1 METWILIFIL
11 IGISFGLYYTSKQLA
26 SIDFNVGLQTEYSR
40 KQLHEVPPIS
50 VPSADEI
57 AAAIF
62 PAIRAEIGQ
71 LKRAIEWQIGFPEQ
85 DPNWYNEPD
94 LSEPVNLKHQL
105 YDVKDIKDQLVFIGI
120 DLKDIRDQLEVI
132 GIDLKD
138 IKDQLEVIGILL
150 TQNKN
155 SELTFSDATEEH
167 YRYLREIEQGR
178 P

>member
-40 KQLHEVPPIS
+40 RQLHEVPPIS

-57 AAAIF
+57 AAAIM
-62 PAIRAEIGQ
+62 PAFRYQTHQ
-71 LKRAIEWQIGFPEQ
+71 LKSAIEWQIGFPDQ
-85 DPNWYNEPD
+85 DPNWHNEPD

-105 YDVKDIKDQLVFIGI
+105 D
-120 DLKDIRDQLEVI
+120 
-132 GIDLKD
+132 DLKD